1 MKRIVVTNNKRVKAQ
16 YAGKAEVIYL
26 DKASG
31 LDVLEEGRRVA
42 SEGGRLL
49 LDPTRFKGYYRSLV
63 FFKEAHQNAPE
74 DKSVSVLDA
83 CIEET
88 KKLNGDANKEPILA
102 GIFQKKDLDMVK
114 KILA

>member
-1 MKRIVVTNNKRVKAQ
+1 MMKRIVVTNNKRVKAQ

-26 DKASG
+26 G
-31 LDVLEEGRRVA
+31 
-42 SEGGRLL
+42 
-49 LDPTRFKGYYRSLV
+49 SLV
-63 FFKEAHQNAPE
+63 FFKEAYQNAPE

-102 GIFQKKDLDMVK
+102 GIFQKKDLEIVK